1 MPSLPIAQFAQLR
14 HTLGMGPS
22 DADIA
27 ALTIDQR
34 LELIERLWASM
45 PEDDVAPLDPA
56 FEAEVAKRLS
66 EARRSPD
73 TLLDGAAVIAQL
85 RASLR

>member
-1 MPSLPIAQFAQLR
+1 MPISPVAQ
-14 HTLGMGPS
+14 HTHRVHTHTMLPS